1 MKDPWLGFVNEE
13 VAKHPGPIA
22 GMDRA
27 RARQALLD
35 RAATS
40 FPFPL
45 EISFRG
51 VVADRLEVD
60 EETYLL
66 MEPTALSDEALEVLG
81 GVLVPSERRL
91 YEGSVAEIECRLAD
105 PDTYTVD
112 DGVLAVDGDLQAV
125 VPIEP

>member
-13 VAKHPGPIA
+13 VAKHPGPLA

-51 VVADRLEVD
+51 VVADRIELD
-60 EETYLL
+60 DQPHLL
-66 MEPTALSDEALEVLG
+66 LEPTALSEDALEVLG
-81 GVLVPSERRL
+81 GVLVPSERCL
-91 YEGSVAEIECRLAD
+91 YEGSVAKVECRLAD

-112 DGVLAVDGDLQAV
+112 EGVLAVDGDLQAV

>member
-13 VAKHPGPIA
+13 VAKHPGPLA

-27 RARQALLD
+27 RARQSLLE

-45 EISFRG
+45 DVSFRG
-51 VVADRLEVD
+51 VVTDRVEVD
-60 EETYLL
+60 GSPCLVL
-66 MEPTALSDEALEVLG
+66 EPTALSEEARDVLG
-81 GVLVPSERRL
+81 GVLVPSERLL
-91 YEGSVAEIECRLAD
+91 YEGSVAEVECRLAD
-105 PDTYTVD
+105 PDTYDLD
-112 DGVLAVDGDLQAV
+112 DGVLSVDGELQAV